1 MMPINPGEEIWRA
14 PRRPAYFHSR
24 ARASLRNRGRSSAL
38 AAAPVSGTLSCTWS
52 CKQPSDRTR
61 LTWTVEET
69 VLGFSSSMGC
79 SSISLLFWTT
89 RSTASYPV
97 SPGSLRYQD
106 ASDRSKAA
114 VFLPGEHAPLHR
126 DCNTIFPLWGC
137 ERYSAKPCL
146 KTSFIIHRLQT
157 EIIFDN
163 LCRKQAAFWLL
174 ASRLKGGNT
183 CSLSDEAPGEST
195 DNLLT
200 RFPRERAQMFLW
212 NKITTLS

>member
-1 MMPINPGEEIWRA
+1 MGVLPCPFQLPKIPGRI
-14 PRRPAYFHSR
+14 
-24 ARASLRNRGRSSAL
+24 
-38 AAAPVSGTLSCTWS
+38 
-52 CKQPSDRTR
+52 KQ
-61 LTWTVEET
+61 VE
-69 VLGFSSSMGC
+69 G
-79 SSISLLFWTT
+79 
-89 RSTASYPV
+89 
-97 SPGSLRYQD
+97 GS
-106 ASDRSKAA
+106 
-114 VFLPGEHAPLHR
+114 VFLPGEHGPLHR

-137 ERYSAKPCL
+137 ECYSAKPCL

-200 RFPRERAQMFLW
+200 PFPRERAQMFLW

>member
-1 MMPINPGEEIWRA
+1 MNSGKDELQERFWH
-14 PRRPAYFHSR
+14 FSLSR
-24 ARASLRNRGRSSAL
+24 
-38 AAAPVSGTLSCTWS
+38 AAAPLPRFSG
-52 CKQPSDRTR
+52 P
-61 LTWTVEET
+61 
-69 VLGFSSSMGC
+69 SSS
-79 SSISLLFWTT
+79 W
-89 RSTASYPV
+89 
-97 SPGSLRYQD
+97 SPTLYLPALRYQG
-106 ASDRSKAA
+106 ASNRLKEA
-114 VFLPGEHAPLHR
+114 VCLPGEHGPLHR

-137 ERYSAKPCL
+137 ECYSAKPCL

>member
-1 MMPINPGEEIWRA
+1 MLLLPLPFWKSVHTWPWKQLSNRTRHTWIGEK
-14 PRRPAYFHSR
+14 
-24 ARASLRNRGRSSAL
+24 RSSWKGFGAFL
-38 AAAPVSGTLSCTWS
+38 FHVVQLHSPAFLDHSLHGVLPCIFQLPKMPGCI
-52 CKQPSDRTR
+52 KQ
-61 LTWTVEET
+61 VE
-69 VLGFSSSMGC
+69 G
-79 SSISLLFWTT
+79 
-89 RSTASYPV
+89 
-97 SPGSLRYQD
+97 GS
-106 ASDRSKAA
+106 
-114 VFLPGEHAPLHR
+114 VFLLGEHGPLHR
-126 DCNTIFPLWGC
+126 DCNTIFPLWGWEC
-137 ERYSAKPCL
+137 YSAKPCL

-200 RFPRERAQMFLW
+200 PFPRERAQMFLW